1 MRAFHVLGFACTVVL
16 IIGVIGCAHPQSK
29 TPSVTAPVPPSPALK
44 EGQLDG
50 RIDKPHL
57 KPSDTASDA
66 EVERRAKALASFS
79 AGLLAQDRDAS
90 EEALRYFAQSVAAD
104 PSHEALAMDV
114 ARRYW
119 SHLQTNR
126 AIEVLRRTS
135 ALPEASSEVKGYLG
149 SLYLQAHRFP
159 EATAAFR
166 ASVEKDPQNLA
177 SYQALV
183 PLLLK
188 EKHYAEAR
196 HLLDKAGSQSVRD
209 PAYWIDLGSLYS
221 LFDASD
227 PKTKSATRERGL
239 ACLHRAEAMKPTDPM
254 LLQRLGER
262 YQALND
268 SVRAETIFRQLRTTY
283 PNSPAPTAKLA
294 ELYLRQGKI
303 KEAKE
308 QLEALRR
315 NNPAD
320 AIPYYYLGLVAMEE
334 RDFSQA
340 TAHFDRSI
348 FLNPEFEGAYSEL
361 AASQLSQHQETAA
374 LATLEL
380 EQKKFGSSYR
390 QEFLSAL
397 ACARLKDFAAAE
409 AHFVA
414 AETAARTRQPDALD
428 HRFYY
433 QWGAVLEE
441 AGQREESEKRIRQ
454 SLSIKPDFDQ
464 ALNHLAYTWVEQ
476 GIRLA
481 EARKMIEQA
490 LRSDPDNPA
499 YLDSLA
505 WLLFK
510 MGKPQEALI
519 PMEKASRLMPEPD
532 ATVEDHLGDILN
544 AVGRKGD
551 AKAAWERSVRVEK
564 NEAIQKKIDAAK

>member
-1 MRAFHVLGFACTVVL
+1 MSPRF
-16 IIGVIGCAHPQSK
+16 
-29 TPSVTAPVPPSPALK
+29 PPSPALG
-44 EGQLDG
+44 EGHFD
-50 RIDKPHL
+50 RKTEKSRL
-57 KPSDTASDA
+57 KSANAASDA
-66 EVERRAKALASFS
+66 EVERRAQALASFS
-79 AGLLAQDRDAS
+79 AGLLAQDQEAS
-90 EEALRYFAQSVAAD
+90 EKALRYFAQSVAAD
-104 PSHEALAMDV
+104 PSNEALAMDV

-119 SHLQTNR
+119 SLLQTNR
-126 AIEVLRRTS
+126 AIDVLRRTA

-149 SLYLQAHRFP
+149 NLYLQAHRFP
-159 EATAAFR
+159 EATTAYRSA
-166 ASVEKDPQNLA
+166 VEKDPQNLS
-177 SYQALV
+177 SYQALI

-188 EKHYAEAR
+188 EKRDAEAR
-196 HLLDKAGSQSVRD
+196 RLLDRAANESVSD
-209 PAYWIDLGSLYS
+209 AAYWIDLGSLYS

-227 PKTKSATRERGL
+227 PKVKSATRERGL
-239 ACLHRAEAMKPTDPM
+239 ACLHRADAMKPTDPM

-268 SVRAETIFRQLRTTY
+268 SVRAEAIFRELRTKY

-294 ELYLRQGKI
+294 ELYLRQGKTR
-303 KEAKE
+303 EARE

-320 AIPYYYLGLVAMEE
+320 AVPYYYLGLVAMEE
-334 RDFSQA
+334 RDYSQA
-340 TAHFDRSI
+340 TAHFDRAI

-361 AASQLSQHQETAA
+361 AASQLSQHQDTTA
-374 LATLEL
+374 LATLEM
-380 EQKKFGSSYR
+380 ERKKFGSSYR

-397 ACARLKDFAAAE
+397 ASARMKDYAGAE
-409 AHFVA
+409 AHLTA
-414 AETAARTRQPDALD
+414 AETAARSRQPDALD

-433 QWGAVLEE
+433 QWGAILED
-441 AGQREESEKRIRQ
+441 AGKREESEKRIRQ
-454 SLSIKPDFDQ
+454 SLAIKPDFDQ

-476 GIRLA
+476 GIKLT

-490 LRSDPDNPA
+490 VRSDPDNPA

-505 WLLFK
+505 WVLFK
-510 MGKPQEALI
+510 LGKPQEAI
-519 PMEKASRLMPEPD
+519 VPMEKASQLMPEPD

-544 AVGRKGD
+544 AVGRKAE

>member
-1 MRAFHVLGFACTVVL
+1 MRAFHVLGSACSVLL
-16 IIGVIGCAHPQSK
+16 IIGVIGCAHPQPKK
-29 TPSVTAPVPPSPALK
+29 TPVPPSPAVG
-44 EGQLDG
+44 EGHFDG
-50 RIDKPHL
+50 KTQKSSL
-57 KPSDTASDA
+57 KPVDAASEA

-90 EEALRYFAQSVAAD
+90 DEALRYFAQSVAAD
-104 PSHEALAMDV
+104 PSNEALAMDV

-126 AIEVLRRTS
+126 AIDVLRRTA

-149 SLYLQAHRFP
+149 TLYLQAHRFP
-159 EATAAFR
+159 EATTAFLS
-166 ASVEKDPQNLA
+166 SVDKDPQNLA

-188 EKHYAEAR
+188 EKRGAEAR
-196 HLLDKAGSQSVRD
+196 RLLDRAANQSVPE

-221 LFDASD
+221 LFDTSD
-227 PKTKSATRERGL
+227 PKIKSATRERGL
-239 ACLHRAEAMKPTDPM
+239 ACLRRAEAMKPTDPM
-254 LLQRLGER
+254 LLQRMGER

-268 SVRAETIFRQLRTTY
+268 PTRAENIFRELRTRY

-334 RDFSQA
+334 RDFSRA

-361 AASQLSQHQETAA
+361 AASQLSQRQETAA

-380 EQKKFGSSYR
+380 ERKKFGSSYR

-397 ACARLKDFAAAE
+397 ASARLKDFAAAE
-409 AHFVA
+409 THFTA
-414 AETAARTRQPDALD
+414 AETAARARQPDALD

-441 AGQREESEKRIRQ
+441 AGKREESEKRIRQ
-454 SLSIKPDFDQ
+454 SLALKPDFDQ

-476 GIRLA
+476 GIRLT

-505 WLLFK
+505 WVLFK
-510 MGKPQEALI
+510 LGKPQEAI
-519 PMEKASRLMPEPD
+519 VPMEKASKLMPEPD

-544 AVGRKGD
+544 AVGRKEE